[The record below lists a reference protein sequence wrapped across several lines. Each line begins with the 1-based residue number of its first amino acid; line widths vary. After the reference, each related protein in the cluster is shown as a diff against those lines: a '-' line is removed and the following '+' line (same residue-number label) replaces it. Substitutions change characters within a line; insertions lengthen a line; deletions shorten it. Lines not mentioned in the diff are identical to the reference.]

1 MADFRFNPDFE
12 RRLSA
17 GIRIPLGG
25 TEHDAI
31 HSVKNQFKEMGLTP
45 DDTEIARMVHDARS
59 GALALPD
66 MWELSQP
73 SNAQTFLRNPS
84 DANRYHVVVR
94 SPTIRN
100 SKHELSFPV
109 VHAKAQ
115 VKLDT
120 FSAMGVDKRF
130 DISWHDQQDESDDP
144 QNWSTE
150 LY

>member
-1 MADFRFNPDFE
+1 MADFEFNPDFLQWFSKGL
-12 RRLSA
+12 RVSLD
-17 GIRIPLGG
+17 G
-25 TEHDAI
+25 TEDDAI
-31 HSVKNQFKEMGLTP
+31 HSVRHQLKEMGLTP
-45 DDTEIARMVHDARS
+45 NDAEIARIVHDARS
-59 GALALPD
+59 GALASPD
-66 MWELSQP
+66 MWELIQP

-84 DANRYHVVVR
+84 DANRYNVVVR

-100 SKHELSFPV
+100 KTHETSFPV

-120 FSAMGVDKRF
+120 FSAHGVDKRF
-130 DISWHDQQDESDDP
+130 DISWHNQQDESDDP

>member
-1 MADFRFNPDFE
+1 MADFKFNSDFFE
-12 RRLSA
+12 SLSK
-17 GIRIPLGG
+17 GFRVPLDG

-31 HSVKNQFKEMGLTP
+31 HSVRQQLRDMGLTV
-45 DDTEIARMVHDARS
+45 DDAEIARIVHEARS
-59 GALALPD
+59 GALASPD
-66 MWELSQP
+66 MWELIQP

-84 DANRYHVVVR
+84 DANRYSVVVR

-100 SKHELSFPV
+100 SEHEASFAV
-109 VHAKAQ
+109 VHSRAQ

-120 FSAMGVDKRF
+120 FSAMGVDKTF
-130 DISWHDQQDESDDP
+130 DITWHNQQDESDDP

>member
-1 MADFRFNPDFE
+1 MGVTPNDAE
-12 RRLSA
+12 VA
-17 GIRIPLGG
+17 RIV
-25 TEHDAI
+25 A
-31 HSVKNQFKEMGLTP
+31 
-45 DDTEIARMVHDARS
+45 DARR
-59 GALALPD
+59 GALPSSD
-66 MWELSQP
+66 MWEIIQP

-84 DANRYHVVVR
+84 DANRYKVVVR

-100 SKHELSFPV
+100 NQHETSFPV

-120 FSAMGVDKRF
+120 FSAMGVDKKF
-130 DISWHDQQDESDDP
+130 DITWHDQQDESDDP

>member
-1 MADFRFNPDFE
+1 MSDFKFNPDFFE
-12 RRLSA
+12 RFSK
-17 GIRIPLGG
+17 GIQVPLGG

-31 HSVKNQFKEMGLTP
+31 HSVRLQLKEMGVTP
-45 DDTEIARMVHDARS
+45 DDAEIARIVHGARS
-59 GALALPD
+59 GALASPD
-66 MWELSQP
+66 MWEIIQP

-84 DANRYHVVVR
+84 DANRYNVVVR

-100 SKHELSFPV
+100 STHEASFPV
-109 VHAKAQ
+109 VHARAQ

-120 FSAMGVDKRF
+120 FSAMGVNKTF
-130 DISWHDQQDESDDP
+130 DISWHNQQDESDDP

>member
-1 MADFRFNPDFE
+1 MADFEFNPDFIE
-12 RRLSA
+12 RLSK
-17 GIRIPLGG
+17 GFRVPLDG

-31 HSVKNQFKEMGLTP
+31 HSVRHQLKEMGLTL
-45 DDTEIARMVHDARS
+45 DYAEIARIVHDARS

-84 DANRYHVVVR
+84 DANRYKVVVR

-100 SKHELSFPV
+100 TKQEVSFPV

-130 DISWHDQQDESDDP
+130 DISWHNQQDESDDP

-150 LY
+150 LD